1 MTKVTHPQKPAFSE
15 TSENV
20 GKIVIDGCYPG
31 YGTTLGNALRRVLL
45 SSLPG
50 AAVTSAKIKGIS
62 HEFSTLPGVQ
72 EDLIQ
77 IILNLKKVR
86 FRMHKDEPVKL
97 TLKEKGAKKITAAKI
112 QCPSDVEVVN
122 KDIHIVQINDKKAEI
137 EMEIEVQK
145 GLGYVPVEQQEREKK
160 EIGLIAIDAI
170 FTPVRRVN
178 YLIENT
184 RVGKRT
190 DYDKITLEIETDG
203 TISPGEAFEQAAK
216 IVIEQFGSI
225 ASLEEEKAEEPTEE
239 VAEKIKTT
247 QGEKAEEKPEEAE
260 DQDASMISVESLS
273 FSTRTSNVLEKNNI
287 KNVSDII
294 RLSEEELSNLE
305 GIVDKGIKEIKKAL
319 GNLGLTLKG

>member
-1 MTKVTHPQKPAFSE
+1 MIRVTHPPKPAFTESG
-15 TSENV
+15 ENA
-20 GKIVIDGCYPG
+20 GKIIIDGCYPG

-50 AAVTSAKIKGIS
+50 AAVTSVKIKGIS

-86 FRMHKDEPVKL
+86 FKMHKDEPVKL
-97 TLKEKGAKKITAAKI
+97 TLKEKGVKKITAAKI
-112 QCPSDVEVVN
+112 QCPSDVEVVSKN
-122 KDIHIVQINDKKAEI
+122 VHIAQINDKKAEI

-178 YLIENT
+178 YTVENT

-203 TISPGEAFEQAAK
+203 TISPREAFEQAAS

-225 ASLEEEKAEEPTEE
+225 ASLKEEKLKESAEISGESPD
-239 VAEKIKTT
+239 K
-247 QGEKAEEKPEEAE
+247 GEKEPKAKVE
-260 DQDASMISVESLS
+260 DVFETRVESLA
-273 FSTRTSNVLEKNNI
+273 FSTRTANVLEKNNI
-287 KNVSDII
+287 KTILDIAA
-294 RLSEEELSNLE
+294 LTEEDILNLE
-305 GIVDKGIKEIKKAL
+305 GMGGKGIKEIKKAL
-319 GNLGLTLKG
+319 GNLGLTLKA